1 MPRSA
6 ALEISV
12 LDIEPVMAVVET
24 ASVVLQVLSEQSSIS
39 ADTDAAVAL
48 QDAMDGLLDHL
59 REGGE

>member
-1 MPRSA
+1 MAQSA
-6 ALEISV
+6 ALEISL

-24 ASVVLQVLSEQSSIS
+24 ASVVLQVLSERSSIS

>member
-1 MPRSA
+1 MAQGA

-24 ASVVLQVLSEQSSIS
+24 ASVVLQVLSERSSIS

-48 QDAMDGLLDHL
+48 QDAMDGLLEHL

>member
-1 MPRSA
+1 MAQSA

-24 ASVVLQVLSEQSSIS
+24 ASVVLQVLSERSSIS

-48 QDAMDGLLDHL
+48 QDAMDGLLEHL

>member
-1 MPRSA
+1 MAQSA

-24 ASVVLQVLSEQSSIS
+24 AGVVLQVLSERSSIS
-39 ADTDAAVAL
+39 ADADAAVAL

>member
-12 LDIEPVMAVVET
+12 LDIEPVMAVIET
-24 ASVVLQVLSEQSSIS
+24 ASVVLQVLSERSSIS

-48 QDAMDGLLDHL
+48 QDAMDGLLEHL